1 MEEDGEIYLAK
12 TEADISYK
20 STVEYYEKYGE
31 YYLTL
36 TDPEEIRECLPYLI
50 ARSYYSEF
58 GPFPMIEGDC
68 QVNITFAY
76 GEGEK
81 QYEDMK
87 WFYFLDGQIPEFLK
101 NKMKANLDE

>member
-1 MEEDGEIYLAK
+1 
-12 TEADISYK
+12 
-20 STVEYYEKYGE
+20 
-31 YYLTL
+31 
-36 TDPEEIRECLPYLI
+36 
-50 ARSYYSEF
+50 
-58 GPFPMIEGDC
+58 MIEGDC